1 MSLSYET
8 RTFPDYPQS
17 AMMHDPH
24 QEQDDN
30 SIQHH
35 RYPSPPPPLSEN
47 PYNSQPI
54 DAATALAMDD
64 MPELP
69 PKEDDDAPSPGR
81 SKPIP
86 KPDRE
91 VTKGEDGR
99 FVCNWTGCTEEVR
112 SFNRKCEWSKH
123 MDKHDRPYKCP
134 AEGCEK
140 LPGFTYSG
148 GLLRHQRE
156 VHNLHGGPRKQLN
169 CPHPNCKRFSG
180 KGFSRQENLNEHLRR
195 VHTDAG
201 EMQNEEETEEDGSE
215 RAGMKRKRGVVRDVG
230 GDLRQ
235 EMARLRNEN
244 EELKRQSEMQTAQ
257 TASLMRQLQELQT
270 LVGAR
275 LQQNQAHPHAA
286 PQAHMM

>member
-1 MSLSYET
+1 
-8 RTFPDYPQS
+8 
-17 AMMHDPH
+17 
-24 QEQDDN
+24 
-30 SIQHH
+30 
-35 RYPSPPPPLSEN
+35 
-47 PYNSQPI
+47 
-54 DAATALAMDD
+54 
-64 MPELP
+64 
-69 PKEDDDAPSPGR
+69 
-81 SKPIP
+81 
-86 KPDRE
+86 
-91 VTKGEDGR
+91 
-99 FVCNWTGCTEEVR
+99 
-112 SFNRKCEWSKH
+112 

-215 RAGMKRKRGVVRDVG
+215 RAGMKRKRGVVRDDG

-244 EELKRQSEMQTAQ
+244 EDLKRQSEMQTAQ

-275 LQQNQAHPHAA
+275 LQQNQTHQSHAA